1 MTTSTVPAG
10 FPTTHKFPRDFIL
23 SQTDQGVTFIRFT
36 KVNGDDRIM
45 RCTRN
50 LAVIKAILGDRWK
63 DVYGNETS
71 KPFTESALRIFDL
84 DKEEWRTFRIDTVYH
99 VGSKPE

>member
-1 MTTSTVPAG
+1 MTTTVPAG
-10 FPTTHKFPRDFIL
+10 FPTSHKFPRDFIL
-23 SQTDQGVTFIRFT
+23 SQTDLGVTYVRFT

-50 LAVIKAILGDRWK
+50 LGVIKAILGDRWK
-63 DVYGNETS
+63 DVYNNETS

-99 VGSKPE
+99 VGSTPE